1 MHLSM
6 QTMAADLAARFWPWV
21 ISVYTAQSLNVVF
34 GHMRAEKREIQSGD
48 VSTVRLYCCLC
59 SSDLGLGN
67 YSLKCSNLRW
77 ILRWYLAPS
86 DPKIKHKLN
95 TGECNKDIFLRAKFN
110 LDAFKHHF
118 FFYMKCYAWSCISRE
133 DSLFLSLCML
143 FFLMIFSF
151 LLVYLCFWRD

>member
-21 ISVYTAQSLNVVF
+21 ISVYTAQSLDVVF

-95 TGECNKDIFLRAKFN
+95 TGECNKDILLRAKFN

-118 FFYMKCYAWSCISRE
+118 FLIWNAMHEAVFQGKIHYFY
-133 DSLFLSLCML
+133 LFVCC
-143 FFLMIFSF
+143 FSWWF
-151 LLVYLCFWRD
+151 SHFC

>member
-21 ISVYTAQSLNVVF
+21 ISVYTAQSLDVVF
-34 GHMRAEKREIQSGD
+34 GHMRAEKSNLVMWALWGC
-48 VSTVRLYCCLC
+48 TAAC
-59 SSDLGLGN
+59 DLGLGN

-77 ILRWYLAPS
+77 ILRWYLAPC

-118 FFYMKCYAWSCISRE
+118 FLNMKCYAWSCISRE

-143 FFLMIFSF
+143 FFLMISSF